1 MVYSSSNIWADYKYA
16 DPLFFIKRQLI
27 FASLGVVSMLFIM
40 NIPYHFWKKY
50 AKLILLTCFI
60 LLLVVKIPGIGIVR
74 GGAQSWIGVGAFSIQ
89 PSEFMKL
96 GLIIYLATFLA
107 NKQKHITSFTK

>member
-40 NIPYHFWKKY
+40 NIAYHFWKKY

-60 LLLVVKIPGIGIVR
+60 LLLVVKIPGIGIVG
-74 GGAQSWIGVGAFSIQ
+74 GGAQSCIGVGGCSIQ
-89 PSEFMKL
+89 ASEFIEF
-96 GLIIYLATFLA
+96 GLSVFVASCFFGA
-107 NKQKHITSFTK
+107 